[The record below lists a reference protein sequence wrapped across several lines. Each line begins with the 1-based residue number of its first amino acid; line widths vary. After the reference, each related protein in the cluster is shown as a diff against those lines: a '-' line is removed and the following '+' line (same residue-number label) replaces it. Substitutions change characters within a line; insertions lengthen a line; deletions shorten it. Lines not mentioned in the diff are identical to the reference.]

1 MAKKEEAMVE
11 LEIETLARR
20 LERVERE
27 NRWLKGAG
35 VVALAVM
42 PNKRGT
48 TRAHVIQ
55 KLQET
60 WCHAST
66 ARGPPPPPPRPARPP
81 SYVI

>member
-1 MAKKEEAMVE
+1 MNEPTM
-11 LEIETLARR
+11 ETLARR
-20 LERVERE
+20 LDRVERE
-27 NRWLKGAG
+27 NRRLKRAG
-35 VVALAVM
+35 VMILTVM